1 MKEQFTNLHVSKQ
14 ECIFSSDSF
23 MNTQMYMSDPICPN
37 LTIIAGFHLPNDQ
50 T

>member
-14 ECIFSSDSF
+14 EYIFSSDSF
-23 MNTQMYMSDPICPN
+23 MNTQTQICPN
-37 LTIIAGFHLPNDQ
+37 LTLIAGFHLSCDQ